1 MSNSLRPAA
10 LQHTSLP
17 CPSLSPGVCSDSC
30 PLSQWCYLTI
40 SSTAALIS
48 VCLQTFPA
56 SGSVPMSRLFASS
69 GQSIGASAPAL
80 PMSMQGWF
88 PLGLTV
94 LISLQSKELSRVFSN
109 TTAQKYQFLGVQPF
123 LWFNSHT
130 EPKLIQT
137 SVFDYSFC
145 EMGWVIF
152 ILSNESLKVL
162 EILDNTESLLQLLA
176 FQGMKQS
183 PVSLRDSQRRASC
196 DSGDWQALLGSS
208 LPLGVP
214 RFTSQLCV

>member
-1 MSNSLRPAA
+1 MSLESAVLSNHPILCLPLQSPFAVSL
-10 LQHTSLP
+10 
-17 CPSLSPGVCSDSC
+17 
-30 PLSQWCYLTI
+30 
-40 SSTAALIS
+40 
-48 VCLQTFPA
+48 PA

-94 LISLQSKELSRVFSN
+94 LISFQSKELSRVFSN
-109 TTAQKYQFLGVQPF
+109 TTAQKYEFLGVQPF
-123 LWFNSHT
+123 LWFNCHT

-137 SVFDYSFC
+137 RVFDYSFC

-183 PVSLRDSQRRASC
+183 PVSLRDSQLRASC
-196 DSGDWQALLGSS
+196 DSGDWQALLGS
-208 LPLGVP
+208 P
-214 RFTSQLCV
+214 RLWVCALVHTTAMRLKALLTHLLFSTSDICSMEIL